1 MPFVVRPRKNQSSA
15 RVVFLAPT
23 LTWQAYANFNEI
35 ANPYNLS
42 STLSLPWLR
51 DDLFI
56 AAHPELGLSLY
67 DHHSDGGSPYYSTRL
82 RPNLSASPKYKYAPI
97 ASPHLLAAD
106 LYVVDWLTVKGYPFD
121 VVTDDDL
128 HFQRSEVFGR
138 IRC

>member
-56 AAHPELGLSLY
+56 AAHPELGLVFTTTIRMG
-67 DHHSDGGSPYYSTRL
+67 DHPTTQPDSTRCL
-82 RPNLSASPKYKYAPI
+82 VSP
-97 ASPHLLAAD
+97 
-106 LYVVDWLTVKGYPFD
+106 
-121 VVTDDDL
+121 
-128 HFQRSEVFGR
+128 
-138 IRC
+138 